1 MHKLAFVLLS
11 GAAIL
16 IMAGA
21 SHAAGNSPQRPASSM
36 VAAELPAVDMDTTVF
51 VDADGDGINDRMPRM
66 RREDLRAL
74 DQEREQSRGQMLNQ
88 AMAGLTKEQKDEIK
102 QLRTAM
108 RRQGAS
114 PDQIH
119 AAVGEKIRSYG
130 VAVPAEWDLTAN
142 EYSNARRMTAQRRAQ
157 VQALALRPQRIGKCL
172 HLRAEGKSPAEIRAA
187 IAAEYSPGYAG
198 SRGSKAMGRDTGR
211 ARQDSLRAAGRPQ
224 MPAGRD
230 SVRQPMRQAGRDTT
244 EARGRAPRPERGG
257 GRRR

>member
-1 MHKLAFVLLS
+1 MHKSAFFLLS

-21 SHAAGNSPQRPASSM
+21 SHAAGNNPQRPASSM

-130 VAVPAEWDLTAN
+130 VAVPADWDLTAN
-142 EYSNARRMTAQRRAQ
+142 EYANARRMTAQRRAQ
-157 VQALALRPQRIGKCL
+157 VQALADS
-172 HLRAEGKSPAEIRAA
+172 LRAEGKSPAEIRAA

>member
-1 MHKLAFVLLS
+1 MHKSAFFLLS

-130 VAVPAEWDLTAN
+130 VAVPADWDLTAN
-142 EYSNARRMTAQRRAQ
+142 EYANARRMTAQRRAQ
-157 VQALALRPQRIGKCL
+157 VQALADS
-172 HLRAEGKSPAEIRAA
+172 LRAEGKSPAEIRAA

-198 SRGSKAMGRDTGR
+198 PRGSKAMGRDTGR

>member
-1 MHKLAFVLLS
+1 MHKSSFFLLS

-66 RREDLRAL
+66 RRDDLRAL

-130 VAVPAEWDLTAN
+130 VAVPADWDLTAN
-142 EYSNARRMTAQRRAQ
+142 EYANARRMTAQRRAQ
-157 VQALALRPQRIGKCL
+157 VQALADS
-172 HLRAEGKSPAEIRAA
+172 LRAEGKSPAEIRAA

-198 SRGSKAMGRDTGR
+198 PRGSKAMGRDTGR
-211 ARQDSLRAAGRPQ
+211 ARQDSLRATGRPQ

>member
-157 VQALALRPQRIGKCL
+157 VQALADS
-172 HLRAEGKSPAEIRAA
+172 LRAQGKTPAEIRAA

-198 SRGSKAMGRDTGR
+198 SRRTTGMR
-211 ARQDSLRAAGRPQ
+211 PAPGGVRQDSLRGAGRPD

-230 SVRQPMRQAGRDTT
+230 SLRHPVRPAGRDTS